1 MELAIDTGR
10 LDVTHS
16 KAVLS
21 MSLHF
26 QNLVRVVVKSTTDSI
41 FDTLCRSACC
51 EPAVLDLN
59 VPRQHTKKK
68 EAFSTYALLNTIDDI
83 VEFLLT
89 KFLTYLHAK

>member
-1 MELAIDTGR
+1 MSHSDCPMELAIDTGR

-26 QNLVRVVVKSTTDSI
+26 QNLVRVVKSTTDSI

-51 EPAVLDLN
+51 EPAVLDLKCTTSAHEEE
-59 VPRQHTKKK
+59 R
-68 EAFSTYALLNTIDDI
+68 S
-83 VEFLLT
+83 FLDLR
-89 KFLTYLHAK
+89 FAQYHRRYR